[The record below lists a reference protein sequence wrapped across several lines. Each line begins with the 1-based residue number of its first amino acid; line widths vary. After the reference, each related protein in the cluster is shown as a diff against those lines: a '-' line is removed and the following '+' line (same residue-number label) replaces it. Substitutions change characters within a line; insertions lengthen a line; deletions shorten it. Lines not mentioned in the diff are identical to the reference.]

1 MPHCAGYWK
10 GGIPFAPLCS
20 PPRARPWL
28 HFTSTDV
35 HLKEGELVLEVNCSK
50 ITSTFFLFWWEVGG
64 FLDLWGF
71 FGRVVGT
78 WWFFELEMP
87 QRIHWK
93 QRSGVT
99 STGEA
104 SGVGEVVGS
113 VCQEISLAIAASGT
127 VHTGYIQ
134 FFILL
139 GASQHP
145 RAALL
150 GGATAS
156 PFAASP
162 CQSLSRSKP
171 QFTVQIPHVITSLFP
186 LIFETSWTHSL
197 KMVNAWS
204 RDGKRAASP
213 FIWVTEPKPPSGSHC
228 PSLIW
233 HENAAFVGVSAS
245 RCG

>member
-1 MPHCAGYWK
+1 M
-10 GGIPFAPLCS
+10 
-20 PPRARPWL
+20 
-28 HFTSTDV
+28 
-35 HLKEGELVLEVNCSK
+35 LEVNCQK
-50 ITSTFFLFWWEVGG
+50 ITSSFLFFGGRWEDFFISG
-64 FLDLWGF
+64 FF

-113 VCQEISLAIAASGT
+113 VCQEMSLAIAASGT
-127 VHTGYIQ
+127 VLAGYIQ
-134 FFILL
+134 FFISL
-139 GASQHP
+139 GPSQHP
-145 RAALL
+145 RAAPL

-162 CQSLSRSKP
+162 RQSLSRSKP

-186 LIFETSWTHSL
+186 LIFETSQTHSL

-213 FIWVTEPKPPSGSHC
+213 FIWVTEPKPSSGSHC
-228 PSLIW
+228 PSLI
-233 HENAAFVGVSAS
+233 
-245 RCG
+245 